1 MTRLPAGNS
10 AGIGKA
16 KAMASSVETG
26 TIDPTDVAPVPADAL
41 IVPMRL
47 AIGKGH
53 GPALLTELEELEEE
67 EVRAIEN
74 EVWDRFADDPKMRLA
89 VALRFRALLDLFR
102 ARRLKDAFRN
112 QGFKLIAR
120 AVHEAAAQRLNT
132 RFGFSPQKFLGARRR
147 KR

>member
-1 MTRLPAGNS
+1 
-10 AGIGKA
+10 
-16 KAMASSVETG
+16 MASTFETG

-47 AIGKGH
+47 AIAKGH
-53 GPALLTELEELEEE
+53 GSALLTGLEELEEE
-67 EVRAIEN
+67 EVRTIES

-89 VALRFRALLDLFR
+89 VALRFRALLDVFR
-102 ARRLKDAFRN
+102 ARRLKDAFLN

-132 RFGFSPQKFLGARRR
+132 RFGFSPQKFLAARRR